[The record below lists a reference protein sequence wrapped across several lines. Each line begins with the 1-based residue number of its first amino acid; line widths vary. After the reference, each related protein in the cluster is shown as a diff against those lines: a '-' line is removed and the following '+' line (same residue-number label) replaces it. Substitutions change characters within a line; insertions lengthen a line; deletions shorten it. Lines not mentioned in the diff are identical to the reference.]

1 LRALMI
7 TAVLMAAVSTIASGP
22 VAAQAWPERPVTI
35 IVPSAP
41 GDGSDVAARAVADRL
56 KTLVPQGVLVDNRP
70 GAGGVTGSV
79 AAMRAAPDGHTFVM
93 AHAGSHGINPAI
105 MTKPPYDPSADFKA
119 VTLVYRAPNIFL
131 AGPKLGV
138 KSMGELVTLA
148 KGRGTPL
155 NYASGGIGSS
165 AHMNAEYLKV
175 LTGIGGNHVP
185 YRGSSPALNDLV
197 GGQVDFM
204 AVNLPPALGLV
215 QSGQLTPL
223 AVTTAKRAPS
233 LPNVPTMQE
242 AGFAGYETVAWF
254 GLFAPAGTPDAII
267 TRVAEA
273 IRGACGDA
281 EFGKRFDALGGELVC
296 NTPAEFAAFVAADVK
311 RWREV
316 AAKAGIRL
324 ETQ

>member
-1 LRALMI
+1 
-7 TAVLMAAVSTIASGP
+7 
-22 VAAQAWPERPVTI
+22 
-35 IVPSAP
+35 
-41 GDGSDVAARAVADRL
+41 VADRL
-56 KTLVPQGVLVDNRP
+56 KALVPQGVLVDNRP

-105 MTKPPYDPSADFKA
+105 MTKPPYDPAADFKA
-119 VTLVYRAPNIFL
+119 VTLVYRAPNIFI
-131 AGPKLGV
+131 AGPNLGV
-138 KSMGELVTLA
+138 KTMGELVALA
-148 KGRGTPL
+148 KGRATPL

-175 LTGIGGNHVP
+175 LTGVAGNHVP

-223 AVTTAKRAPS
+223 AVTTAKRAPA

-267 TRVAEA
+267 ARVAEVVKA
-273 IRGACGDA
+273 ACGDA

-296 NTPAEFAAFVAADVK
+296 NTPAEFAAFVAADLK

-316 AAKAGIRL
+316 AEKAGIRL
-324 ETQ
+324 EAQ